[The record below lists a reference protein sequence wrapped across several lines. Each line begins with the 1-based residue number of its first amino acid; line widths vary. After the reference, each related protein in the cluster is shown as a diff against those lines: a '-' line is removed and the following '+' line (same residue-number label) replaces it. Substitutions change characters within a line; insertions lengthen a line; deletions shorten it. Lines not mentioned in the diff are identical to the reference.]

1 MHVPVQQ
8 QPCRAPLTAVAGR
21 TPIRPARRVPALL
34 VPALTTALLAALG
47 TAPAP
52 TLAQQA
58 AVPPPS
64 VVVAAVVSKTL
75 DRASRYVGTVQAIE
89 SVDVKARVEG
99 YLEKVAFE
107 QGGAVTVGQ
116 LLYQIDQAPF
126 QADLESAKAQ
136 VAAAKAEL
144 DSAKARLA
152 EKEAD
157 FARQSAL
164 IKKGDT
170 SQTAFDQS
178 RAARDE
184 AIAAVASAQASQQQA
199 AAAQRNAEINLG
211 YTTINSPINGRIG
224 ATNETAGNL
233 VGPNTGTLATVAQLD
248 PIRVVFSVPSAA
260 YVRFQQRVNAG
271 GAADNMK
278 VQVLLPT
285 GQTYEQPGTIQF
297 ADNQVNAA
305 TGTIAVYADFPN
317 SGGLL
322 LPGQYVTALLAA
334 AEEIPL
340 PTIPAAALM
349 RTRDGE
355 QVYVLGAD
363 NRVEV
368 RAVQSGPAVG
378 AELTIHQGLT
388 DGEIVIVSGLQ
399 KVKAGMQVTPVQEA
413 PASP

>member
-1 MHVPVQQ
+1 MQVSARQHPLSNRSRPPAIGAGRLPALRLGLALVMAVVAVPVPA
-8 QPCRAPLTAVAGR
+8 QP
-21 TPIRPARRVPALL
+21 
-34 VPALTTALLAALG
+34 TTAAG
-47 TAPAP
+47 
-52 TLAQQA
+52 
-58 AVPPPS
+58 PPS
-64 VVVAAVVSKTL
+64 VLVAAVVSKTL
-75 DRASRYVGTVQAIE
+75 DRASRFVGTVQAIE

-99 YLEKVAFE
+99 YLERVAFT
-107 QGGAVTVGQ
+107 QGGTVKAGQ

-126 QADLESAKAQ
+126 QADLDSARAQ
-136 VAAAKAEL
+136 VAAAQAEL

-157 FARQSAL
+157 FARQSVL

-184 AIAAVASAQASQQQA
+184 AVAAVASAEAGQQQA
-199 AAAQRNAEINLG
+199 AAARRNAEINLG

-260 YVRFQQRVNAG
+260 HVRFQQRVAAG
-271 GAADNMK
+271 GAPADLK

-285 GQTYEQPGTIQF
+285 GETYDQRGTIVF

-305 TGTIAVYADFPN
+305 TGTIAVYADFAN
-317 SGGLL
+317 ADELL

-334 AEEIPL
+334 DTPTPL
-340 PTIPAAALM
+340 PTVPAAALM

-355 QVYVLGAD
+355 QVYVVGED

-368 RAVQSGPAVG
+368 RAVQTGATVG
-378 AELTIHQGLT
+378 AELTIRQGLT
-388 DGEIVIVSGLQ
+388 DGEIVVVSGLQ
-399 KVKAGMQVTPVQEA
+399 KIKPGMQVQPVQEA
-413 PASP
+413 PGASP